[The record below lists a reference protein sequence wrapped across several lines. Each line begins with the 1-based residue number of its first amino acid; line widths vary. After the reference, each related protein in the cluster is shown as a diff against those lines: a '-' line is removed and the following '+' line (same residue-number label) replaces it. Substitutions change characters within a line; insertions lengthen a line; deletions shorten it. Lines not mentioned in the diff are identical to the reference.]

1 MLMKQGLAMDK
12 EQLKTRV
19 CERIEQQSERI
30 IAIGRDIFSHPEL
43 GFKETRTAR
52 IVADI
57 FRELQLECQ
66 EHIAITGVKG
76 IAKGK
81 EHKAKVM
88 IIGELDAVVCPL
100 HSHADKHTGA
110 AHSCGHH
117 AQITSLIGAAIGLAP
132 FNGHLDGDVVFAAVP
147 AEEYVELEYRQRL
160 REEGKIEFFGGKQE
174 WIRLGEFDD
183 IDVGMMVHSHAG
195 ITEPKFLIS
204 CDSSGF
210 VGKVIQFVGKEAHA
224 GAEPYNGI
232 NALNAASLAIMA
244 INAQRETFRESD
256 RIRVHPIIT
265 KGGDLVNIVPADVRM
280 ETYVRG
286 KAIAAVVD
294 ASQKVNRALKGS
306 ASAVGSEVQIME
318 IPGYLPLR
326 QHVGTN
332 QIFAENAAT
341 LLAPECN
348 LYGYEL
354 MGATDAGDVSNL
366 IPFAHLS
373 GGGFG
378 GSAHSKDFTVTD
390 ERMAYIRPAQVMA
403 MSVVD
408 LLWDHAVLARSIR
421 DNDKAPLDRN
431 SYVTFWKEFNRVI

>member
-1 MLMKQGLAMDK
+1 MNK
-12 EQLKTRV
+12 EQLKIQV
-19 CERIEQQSERI
+19 CERIEQEAARI
-30 IAIGRDIFSHPEL
+30 LGIGRDIFAHPEL
-43 GFKETRTAR
+43 GFKEHRTAG
-52 IVADI
+52 IVADTLQSLNLDC
-57 FRELQLECQ
+57 REG
-66 EHIAITGVKG
+66 IALTGVKAV
-76 IAKGK
+76 AKGK
-81 EHKAKVM
+81 ESKARVM
-88 IIGELDAVVCPL
+88 ILGELDAVVCPL
-100 HSHADKHTGA
+100 HPQADPLTGA

-117 AQITSLIGAAIGLAP
+117 AQITSLLAAAIGLSP
-132 FNGHLDGDVVFAAVP
+132 FSKYLDGDIVFAAVP

-174 WIRLGEFDD
+174 WIRLGEFED

-195 ITEPKFLIS
+195 VTEPKFLIG

-210 VGKVIQFVGKEAHA
+210 IGKVIQFTGKEAHA
-224 GAEPYNGI
+224 GAEPHNGI

-286 KAIAAVVD
+286 KTIEAVVD

-306 ASAVGSEVQIME
+306 AMSVGAEVEILE

-326 QHVGTN
+326 QNAEVN
-332 QIFAENAAT
+332 QLFASNAESLMDAG
-341 LLAPECN
+341 CN

-354 MGATDAGDVSNL
+354 MGATDAGDLSNL

-373 GGGFG
+373 GGGFD
-378 GSAHSKDFTVTD
+378 GSAHSRNFIVSD
-390 ERMAYIRPAQVMA
+390 EVMAYIRPAQVMA
-403 MSVVD
+403 MAVVD
-408 LLWDHAVLARSIR
+408 LLWDHAALARSIR
-421 DNDKAPLDRN
+421 DTDAAPLDRTG
-431 SYVTFWKEFNRVI
+431 YIKFWQDFNRVV

>member
-1 MLMKQGLAMDK
+1 MDK
-12 EQLKTRV
+12 EQLKGKV
-19 CERIEQQSERI
+19 CETIEMHSERI

-43 GFKETRTAR
+43 GFKETRTAA

-57 FRELQLECQ
+57 LKELNFECE

-81 EHKAKVM
+81 ESRAKVM

-100 HSHADKHTGA
+100 HRHADVLTGA

-117 AQITSLIGAAIGLAP
+117 AQITSLIGLAIGLAP
-132 FNGHLDGDVVFAAVP
+132 FSKYLDGDVVCAAVP

-174 WIRLGEFDD
+174 WIRLGVFDD

-195 ITEPKFLIS
+195 VTEPKFLIN

-210 VGKVIQFVGKEAHA
+210 IGKVIQFTGKEAHA
-224 GAEPYNGI
+224 GAEPHNGI
-232 NALNAASLAIMA
+232 NALNAATLAIMA

-286 KAIAAVVD
+286 KTIDAVVD
-294 ASQKVNRALKGS
+294 ASKKVNRALKGS
-306 ASAVGSEVQIME
+306 AMAVGSEVQIME

-326 QHVGTN
+326 QNTGIN
-332 QIFAENAAT
+332 QIFAANAAK
-341 LLAPECN
+341 LLGPESN

-354 MGATDAGDVSNL
+354 MGSTDAGDLSS
-366 IPFAHLS
+366 IMPFAHLS
-373 GGGFG
+373 GGGFDG
-378 GSAHSKDFTVTD
+378 NAHSKDFTVTD
-390 ERMAYIRPAQVMA
+390 EWMAYIRPAQVMA

-408 LLWDHAVLARSIR
+408 LLWDHAALARFTK
-421 DNDKAPLDRN
+421 DNDKAPLNRD
-431 SYVTFWKEFNRVI
+431 SYIKFWQDFNRII